1 MKKNRFLLNK
11 YTVTVFILLAYFAGD
26 VFLHKGMSR
35 ILFPASF
42 AGERKPDD
50 FLKCEHHLEMK
61 GKNWVK
67 AVNTKERIEKLP
79 ADVAGFEMDVYFDT
93 SKNCLLLYHDSA
105 EYSTLH
111 IEAVLDIYQ
120 AKKMAGSVWLDFKNL
135 SAANEKLA
143 LKYITSIRDQYALRN
158 KMIVESSHPEWL
170 RSFCDSGFFT
180 SYYTPFF
187 NPYQQAEPVLSATID
202 TITSNLKSFPV
213 SALSGYYFQYPFLK
227 KYFPGFPILTWA
239 DDSKCSIVGYCFNK
253 KLQDDPQLKVVLRPF
268 NY

>member
-42 AGERKPDD
+42 AGERKPGD
-50 FLKCEHHLEMK
+50 FATCAHPLELK

-79 ADVAGFEMDVYFDT
+79 ADADGFEMDVYFDT
-93 SKNCLLLYHDSA
+93 SKNCLLLYHDST

-111 IEAVLDIYQ
+111 IEALLDVYQ
-120 AKKMAGSVWLDFKNL
+120 EKKMKGSVWLDFKNL
-135 SAANEKLA
+135 SVANEQQA
-143 LKYITSIRDQYALRN
+143 VKYISSIRGRYGLQN
-158 KMIVESSHPEWL
+158 KVIVESSHPECL

-187 NPYQQAEPVLSATID
+187 NPYQQEERVLAATID
-202 TITSNLKSFPV
+202 TIASNLKRFPV

-227 KYFPGFPILTWA
+227 KYFPGLPILTWA
-239 DDSKCSIVGYCFNK
+239 DDSKFSIVGYCFNK
-253 KLQDDPQLKVVLRPF
+253 KLQDDGQLKVVLHPF